1 MREGVLADTARR
13 PLWAAASPGSI
24 GTGSVSGKSRVS
36 RSLAA
41 GPGAG
46 VPELQAADGDT
57 ALVLL
62 VVTGVIEARVQV
74 NVTILFLDI
83 PL

>member
-1 MREGVLADTARR
+1 MAHLTA
-13 PLWAAASPGSI
+13 
-24 GTGSVSGKSRVS
+24 
-36 RSLAA
+36 
-41 GPGAG
+41 PGAG

-62 VVTGVIEARVQV
+62 VVTGVIKARVQV

>member
-1 MREGVLADTARR
+1 MAHLTA
-13 PLWAAASPGSI
+13 
-24 GTGSVSGKSRVS
+24 
-36 RSLAA
+36 
-41 GPGAG
+41 PGAG
-46 VPELQAADGDT
+46 VPQLEAADGDA

-62 VVTGVIEARVQV
+62 VVPGVNEARVQV